1 MYTKKNHLPMNVV
14 ECNMTNRQGSVL
26 ILGTVRHLILVTV
39 MSSDDN
45 WIFDIVEF
53 NVSITDILNRTLA
66 TGPCLD
72 SDTVLTVVTD
82 TVQNTD
88 GLDVFSLATLTKRTN
103 TETMTT
109 VTGDVR

>member
-1 MYTKKNHLPMNVV
+1 MA
-14 ECNMTNRQGSVL
+14 NRQGSIL

-45 WIFDIVEF
+45 WIFDVVEF
-53 NVSITDILNRTLA
+53 NVSITDILNGTLA
-66 TGPCLD
+66 TRPCLD

-82 TVQNTD
+82 TVQNAN
-88 GLDVFSLATLTKRTN
+88 GLDIFSLATFTKRTN
-103 TETMTT
+103 AETMTT